1 MRVKKHIHTD
11 FLVIGGGVG
20 GMQAAI
26 EAAALGLKVV
36 VAEKA
41 DTRRSGCAGC
51 GALLG
56 GKCFFDVADGCFYCA
71 DCARGAGVSAET
83 LEVLKKCAGEECD
96 PAKVTREGK
105 RRAVKLLYAFFR
117 AKTETEVKAL
127 AEYIAL
133 PQ

>member
-1 MRVKKHIHTD
+1 MNDMLYCIRICDESGD
-11 FLVIGGGVG
+11 FNLTAE
-20 GMQAAI
+20 ML
-26 EAAALGLKVV
+26 AALELSGYRL
-36 VAEKA
+36 
-41 DTRRSGCAGC
+41 DLSGCAGC
-51 GALLG
+51 GALLA

-71 DCARGAGVSAET
+71 DCARGAGVSAGT